1 MESIIQEVK
10 IIKNYIQKSEIK
22 NLYLKDKEE
31 YEKHLKQKFSNLSNS
46 KPFLFDMA
54 ISYEHFDF
62 KKLKNFLS
70 IINNIKKGKMTS
82 DSASKMVGQM
92 QYDEY
97 VKNNITD
104 ESNTKNTDESNTNEA
119 KNKINESV
127 LENNISKKT
136 TDLEYI

>member
-1 MESIIQEVK
+1 MDSILQEIK
-10 IIKNYIQKSEIK
+10 IIRNYINKLEIK

-31 YEKHLKQKFSNLSNS
+31 YEKHLQQKFSNLSNS

-54 ISYEHFDF
+54 ISYENFDF
-62 KKLKNFLS
+62 NKLKNFLS

>member
-1 MESIIQEVK
+1 M
-10 IIKNYIQKSEIK
+10 
-22 NLYLKDKEE
+22 
-31 YEKHLKQKFSNLSNS
+31 SNS

-62 KKLKNFLS
+62 NKLKNFLS
-70 IINNIKKGKMTS
+70 IINNVKKGKMTS

-97 VKNNITD
+97 VKTNITD
-104 ESNTKNTDESNTNEA
+104 EPNNKNTDEPNTNEP